1 MWVQSHCSTCPPVL
15 AAAVERDTFC
25 LSPVADPS
33 SAGENSEC
41 WTERTEGWREREER
55 ERGRA
60 GRERMERGE

>member
-1 MWVQSHCSTCPPVL
+1 ML

-41 WTERTEGWREREER
+41 WTERIAGWREREER
-55 ERGRA
+55 ETKRERGRV
-60 GRERMERGE
+60 GNERRERGE